1 MTESLPDQFGT
12 GPCERTMNMRKPNQ
26 KAFRSEIYKVLENA
40 RLSESDRLT
49 AINAMQDAEAIV
61 DAFLWVRGKISAVGH
76 YFLKPSLKH

>member
-1 MTESLPDQFGT
+1 
-12 GPCERTMNMRKPNQ
+12 MRKANQ
-26 KAFRSEIYKVLENA
+26 NAFRSEIYKVLEHA

-61 DAFLWVRGKISAVGH
+61 NAFLWVQEKIAAVGH